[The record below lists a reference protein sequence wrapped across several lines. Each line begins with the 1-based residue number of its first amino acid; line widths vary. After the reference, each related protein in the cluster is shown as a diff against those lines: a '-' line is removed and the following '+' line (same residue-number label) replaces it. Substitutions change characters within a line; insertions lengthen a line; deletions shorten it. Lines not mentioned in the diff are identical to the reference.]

1 MILKFKSADDIDPEN
16 LARLKSTY
24 PLTKYSVDELAA
36 EFVKITG
43 DELKNVMLLA
53 GKDLDLDNSRLLLH
67 QTILF
72 ANLIGAPK
80 GSSLT
85 DPRPQAGSST
95 FVPQAGPSGL
105 QALGSGSGSG
115 TETASGNVG
124 SSSAPTGGADLEARL
139 KEMEKHLDGMRNQQH
154 ADKVDEALKHVRV
167 LANRPK
173 LTSACVLLASLEV
186 LVDCALKAGHNETE
200 YYSKVLQACRHY
212 EDNPDV
218 CNLCLRLLG
227 SSEDRK
233 ISSAIAEWSKN
244 KKYDSK
250 AEKEKEPSVGQS
262 VNLLQDQQQIPYF
275 YPPYPAPM
283 PMGHNYP
290 GQMLPPLMGPRGP
303 GPRHRFQRGGS
314 VKKLRFHPD
323 IPDWETGSGFN
334 PMEVSHFKIQEHWVN
349 YRGKVLQPPFHVT
362 LAEEVVASDQF
373 DFEALPF
380 RDPEYF
386 QAGNLHKHFNEW
398 KTVEPSEE
406 VLDWLENG
414 VDVTKY
420 FKHFRGNFKG
430 KSYDSDSPPKQYF
443 INSAMCKDHTDFIKS
458 TLLTRLKSGSM
469 SVWGKVG
476 KCEPPHLVM
485 PLTIE
490 ITKPRLCHDERFL
503 NLWIM
508 DKPFVLDTL
517 KDVPRLVHSNAFLNS
532 LDDKSGYDHVLLK
545 EESRTYFG
553 VEFGGWFLVYNTI
566 PFGFKTSAYIY
577 HTIGLAATGFCR
589 KLGVPCLQYIDD
601 RLIVEFL
608 TVSCINGKF
617 KALKSLYIVC
627 QVVIRLGYF
636 IGLDKSVFE
645 PCQVIGFLGMLIDS
659 VKQAFVLPEK
669 KKVAFALLREDMLT
683 QQVVSLKTLQ
693 RFAGKCISFMLAVPA
708 ARLYTREVNLAISKA
723 IKNSR
728 PVALEGRLKTEIS
741 HWAFLDKW
749 EGFVPWRK
757 ERHLQIKLATD
768 ASLYKWGAVVEEQE
782 VLGDFFV
789 SGDDRPIHVKEA
801 EAVEKTLVS
810 LSGKIKDHR
819 VDVLVDNQVVIA
831 SWEKGGS
838 RSSDLNDVFKSIFHV
853 CQTMN
858 IDLHLLYIPSKC
870 NPADIQSR
878 ILSFQDTMLSPQAW
892 LLVQKRFGPHTVDL
906 MALDSNAMVDD
917 GGKPLRHFTPCSTPK
932 SSGVNLFAQNVTDE
946 LNPYVFPPFCLIS
959 PVLSFLVEQKPKCCT
974 FVFPALSPLP
984 CWWPTLWSMIPC
996 GIPRIWKPASPCGSC
1011 SYPNDDDAKF
1021 CQSCGNYLEIQ
1032 SDEPV
1037 DLIDI
1042 MVNERIRHL
1051 DIMMENTP
1059 YCKKVSALEKEF
1071 SDFLSKNAK
1080 SIVFATPEEVRKFLI
1095 VKDCKGKTQVH
1106 EIICPNLGKSGIF
1119 DCPCPLRLASS
1130 TVRTML
1136 GQLKRIFENYGKGR
1150 SWDEG
1155 SNLGNPIASKKVQR
1169 YLEAIT
1175 REQAISHRVVKQ
1187 AKPLFFD
1194 KLRKIAI
1201 LIDSKIVKG
1210 NTTPE
1215 KFILL
1220 RDQAFLKLQFFA
1232 GDRASDLGKCLS
1244 QEIRRLRDDSGFVI
1258 THTVGKTLS
1267 NGKKNEFSVMRLDDH
1282 SVCPVFGIEKYVS
1295 GAGEM
1300 GINLTLGYLFRILDC
1315 SRKRVLEA
1323 PVSHSVMYGRLK
1335 SYLRELGMDE
1345 GETPHGIRGGCAV
1358 TLAVSGFGNS
1368 QDIMD
1373 HVGWFSRG
1381 SLDRY
1386 SRLGKMADKS
1396 TVGNLFKQ
1404 VSDNPSYASSVYDKY
1419 GDTSKLPTAF

>member
-1 MILKFKSADDIDPEN
+1 
-16 LARLKSTY
+16 
-24 PLTKYSVDELAA
+24 
-36 EFVKITG
+36 
-43 DELKNVMLLA
+43 
-53 GKDLDLDNSRLLLH
+53 
-67 QTILF
+67 
-72 ANLIGAPK
+72 
-80 GSSLT
+80 
-85 DPRPQAGSST
+85 
-95 FVPQAGPSGL
+95 
-105 QALGSGSGSG
+105 
-115 TETASGNVG
+115 
-124 SSSAPTGGADLEARL
+124 
-139 KEMEKHLDGMRNQQH
+139 
-154 ADKVDEALKHVRV
+154 
-167 LANRPK
+167 
-173 LTSACVLLASLEV
+173 
-186 LVDCALKAGHNETE
+186 
-200 YYSKVLQACRHY
+200 
-212 EDNPDV
+212 
-218 CNLCLRLLG
+218 
-227 SSEDRK
+227 
-233 ISSAIAEWSKN
+233 
-244 KKYDSK
+244 
-250 AEKEKEPSVGQS
+250 
-262 VNLLQDQQQIPYF
+262 
-275 YPPYPAPM
+275 
-283 PMGHNYP
+283 
-290 GQMLPPLMGPRGP
+290 
-303 GPRHRFQRGGS
+303 
-314 VKKLRFHPD
+314 
-323 IPDWETGSGFN
+323 
-334 PMEVSHFKIQEHWVN
+334 MEVSHFKIQEHWVN

-984 CWWPTLWSMIPC
+984 CWWPTLWSMV
-996 GIPRIWKPASPCGSC
+996 
-1011 SYPNDDDAKF
+1011 NDVLVLGR
-1021 CQSCGNYLEIQ
+1021 QGNNTVLLAPSKYGFHPMPLKH
-1032 SDEPV
+1032 
-1037 DLIDI
+1037 DL
-1042 MVNERIRHL
+1042 
-1051 DIMMENTP
+1051 
-1059 YCKKVSALEKEF
+1059 Y
-1071 SDFLSKNAK
+1071 
-1080 SIVFATPEEVRKFLI
+1080 
-1095 VKDCKGKTQVH
+1095 
-1106 EIICPNLGKSGIF
+1106 
-1119 DCPCPLRLASS
+1119 
-1130 TVRTML
+1130 
-1136 GQLKRIFENYGKGR
+1136 
-1150 SWDEG
+1150 
-1155 SNLGNPIASKKVQR
+1155 ASK
-1169 YLEAIT
+1169 I
-1175 REQAISHRVVKQ
+1175 I
-1187 AKPLFFD
+1187 F
-1194 KLRKIAI
+1194 
-1201 LIDSKIVKG
+1201 
-1210 NTTPE
+1210 
-1215 KFILL
+1215 
-1220 RDQAFLKLQFFA
+1220 
-1232 GDRASDLGKCLS
+1232 
-1244 QEIRRLRDDSGFVI
+1244 
-1258 THTVGKTLS
+1258 
-1267 NGKKNEFSVMRLDDH
+1267 
-1282 SVCPVFGIEKYVS
+1282 
-1295 GAGEM
+1295 
-1300 GINLTLGYLFRILDC
+1300 
-1315 SRKRVLEA
+1315 
-1323 PVSHSVMYGRLK
+1323 
-1335 SYLRELGMDE
+1335 
-1345 GETPHGIRGGCAV
+1345 
-1358 TLAVSGFGNS
+1358 
-1368 QDIMD
+1368 
-1373 HVGWFSRG
+1373 
-1381 SLDRY
+1381 
-1386 SRLGKMADKS
+1386 
-1396 TVGNLFKQ
+1396 
-1404 VSDNPSYASSVYDKY
+1404 
-1419 GDTSKLPTAF
+1419 

>member
-1 MILKFKSADDIDPEN
+1 MSHLVLITLIGKSLLPMILKFKSADDIDPEN

-167 LANRPK
+167 LASRPK

-290 GQMLPPLMGPRGP
+290 GQVLPPLMGPRGP

-577 HTIGLAATGFCR
+577 HTIGLAA
-589 KLGVPCLQYIDD
+589 Y
-601 RLIVEFL
+601 
-608 TVSCINGKF
+608 N
-617 KALKSLYIVC
+617 
-627 QVVIRLGYF
+627 
-636 IGLDKSVFE
+636 
-645 PCQVIGFLGMLIDS
+645 IDS
-659 VKQAFVLPEK
+659 
-669 KKVAFALLREDMLT
+669 LL
-683 QQVVSLKTLQ
+683 
-693 RFAGKCISFMLAVPA
+693 
-708 ARLYTREVNLAISKA
+708 
-723 IKNSR
+723 NS
-728 PVALEGRLKTEIS
+728 S
-741 HWAFLDKW
+741 
-749 EGFVPWRK
+749 
-757 ERHLQIKLATD
+757 Q
-768 ASLYKWGAVVEEQE
+768 
-782 VLGDFFV
+782 
-789 SGDDRPIHVKEA
+789 
-801 EAVEKTLVS
+801 
-810 LSGKIKDHR
+810 
-819 VDVLVDNQVVIA
+819 
-831 SWEKGGS
+831 
-838 RSSDLNDVFKSIFHV
+838 
-853 CQTMN
+853 
-858 IDLHLLYIPSKC
+858 
-870 NPADIQSR
+870 
-878 ILSFQDTMLSPQAW
+878 
-892 LLVQKRFGPHTVDL
+892 
-906 MALDSNAMVDD
+906 
-917 GGKPLRHFTPCSTPK
+917 
-932 SSGVNLFAQNVTDE
+932 
-946 LNPYVFPPFCLIS
+946 
-959 PVLSFLVEQKPKCCT
+959 FLVLTENSKP
-974 FVFPALSPLP
+974 
-984 CWWPTLWSMIPC
+984 
-996 GIPRIWKPASPCGSC
+996 
-1011 SYPNDDDAKF
+1011 
-1021 CQSCGNYLEIQ
+1021 
-1032 SDEPV
+1032 
-1037 DLIDI
+1037 
-1042 MVNERIRHL
+1042 
-1051 DIMMENTP
+1051 
-1059 YCKKVSALEKEF
+1059 
-1071 SDFLSKNAK
+1071 
-1080 SIVFATPEEVRKFLI
+1080 
-1095 VKDCKGKTQVH
+1095 
-1106 EIICPNLGKSGIF
+1106 
-1119 DCPCPLRLASS
+1119 
-1130 TVRTML
+1130 
-1136 GQLKRIFENYGKGR
+1136 
-1150 SWDEG
+1150 
-1155 SNLGNPIASKKVQR
+1155 
-1169 YLEAIT
+1169 
-1175 REQAISHRVVKQ
+1175 
-1187 AKPLFFD
+1187 
-1194 KLRKIAI
+1194 
-1201 LIDSKIVKG
+1201 
-1210 NTTPE
+1210 
-1215 KFILL
+1215 
-1220 RDQAFLKLQFFA
+1220 
-1232 GDRASDLGKCLS
+1232 
-1244 QEIRRLRDDSGFVI
+1244 
-1258 THTVGKTLS
+1258 
-1267 NGKKNEFSVMRLDDH
+1267 
-1282 SVCPVFGIEKYVS
+1282 
-1295 GAGEM
+1295 
-1300 GINLTLGYLFRILDC
+1300 
-1315 SRKRVLEA
+1315 
-1323 PVSHSVMYGRLK
+1323 
-1335 SYLRELGMDE
+1335 
-1345 GETPHGIRGGCAV
+1345 
-1358 TLAVSGFGNS
+1358 
-1368 QDIMD
+1368 
-1373 HVGWFSRG
+1373 
-1381 SLDRY
+1381 
-1386 SRLGKMADKS
+1386 
-1396 TVGNLFKQ
+1396 
-1404 VSDNPSYASSVYDKY
+1404 
-1419 GDTSKLPTAF
+1419 

>member
-105 QALGSGSGSG
+105 QTLGSGSGSG

-227 SSEDRK
+227 STEDRK
-233 ISSAIAEWSKN
+233 VSSAIAEWSKN

-723 IKNSR
+723 VKNSR

-870 NPADIQSR
+870 NPADIPSR

-996 GIPRIWKPASPCGSC
+996 GIPRTWKPASPCGSC

-1396 TVGNLFKQ
+1396 TVGNLLSKFLIT
-1404 VSDNPSYASSVYDKY
+1404 PSYASSVYDKY

>member
-105 QALGSGSGSG
+105 QTLGSGSGSG

-167 LANRPK
+167 LASRPK

-250 AEKEKEPSVGQS
+250 AEKEKEPS
-262 VNLLQDQQQIPYF
+262 
-275 YPPYPAPM
+275 
-283 PMGHNYP
+283 
-290 GQMLPPLMGPRGP
+290 
-303 GPRHRFQRGGS
+303 GGS

-810 LSGKIKDHR
+810 LSGK
-819 VDVLVDNQVVIA
+819 
-831 SWEKGGS
+831 
-838 RSSDLNDVFKSIFHV
+838 
-853 CQTMN
+853 
-858 IDLHLLYIPSKC
+858 
-870 NPADIQSR
+870 SR
-878 ILSFQDTMLSPQAW
+878 IIGLTCW
-892 LLVQKRFGPHTVDL
+892 LTIK
-906 MALDSNAMVDD
+906 
-917 GGKPLRHFTPCSTPK
+917 
-932 SSGVNLFAQNVTDE
+932 
-946 LNPYVFPPFCLIS
+946 
-959 PVLSFLVEQKPKCCT
+959 
-974 FVFPALSPLP
+974 
-984 CWWPTLWSMIPC
+984 
-996 GIPRIWKPASPCGSC
+996 
-1011 SYPNDDDAKF
+1011 
-1021 CQSCGNYLEIQ
+1021 
-1032 SDEPV
+1032 
-1037 DLIDI
+1037 
-1042 MVNERIRHL
+1042 
-1051 DIMMENTP
+1051 
-1059 YCKKVSALEKEF
+1059 
-1071 SDFLSKNAK
+1071 
-1080 SIVFATPEEVRKFLI
+1080 
-1095 VKDCKGKTQVH
+1095 
-1106 EIICPNLGKSGIF
+1106 
-1119 DCPCPLRLASS
+1119 
-1130 TVRTML
+1130 
-1136 GQLKRIFENYGKGR
+1136 
-1150 SWDEG
+1150 
-1155 SNLGNPIASKKVQR
+1155 
-1169 YLEAIT
+1169 
-1175 REQAISHRVVKQ
+1175 
-1187 AKPLFFD
+1187 
-1194 KLRKIAI
+1194 
-1201 LIDSKIVKG
+1201 
-1210 NTTPE
+1210 
-1215 KFILL
+1215 
-1220 RDQAFLKLQFFA
+1220 
-1232 GDRASDLGKCLS
+1232 
-1244 QEIRRLRDDSGFVI
+1244 
-1258 THTVGKTLS
+1258 
-1267 NGKKNEFSVMRLDDH
+1267 
-1282 SVCPVFGIEKYVS
+1282 
-1295 GAGEM
+1295 
-1300 GINLTLGYLFRILDC
+1300 
-1315 SRKRVLEA
+1315 
-1323 PVSHSVMYGRLK
+1323 
-1335 SYLRELGMDE
+1335 
-1345 GETPHGIRGGCAV
+1345 
-1358 TLAVSGFGNS
+1358 
-1368 QDIMD
+1368 
-1373 HVGWFSRG
+1373 
-1381 SLDRY
+1381 
-1386 SRLGKMADKS
+1386 
-1396 TVGNLFKQ
+1396 
-1404 VSDNPSYASSVYDKY
+1404 
-1419 GDTSKLPTAF
+1419 

>member
-1 MILKFKSADDIDPEN
+1 
-16 LARLKSTY
+16 
-24 PLTKYSVDELAA
+24 
-36 EFVKITG
+36 
-43 DELKNVMLLA
+43 
-53 GKDLDLDNSRLLLH
+53 
-67 QTILF
+67 
-72 ANLIGAPK
+72 
-80 GSSLT
+80 
-85 DPRPQAGSST
+85 
-95 FVPQAGPSGL
+95 
-105 QALGSGSGSG
+105 
-115 TETASGNVG
+115 
-124 SSSAPTGGADLEARL
+124 
-139 KEMEKHLDGMRNQQH
+139 
-154 ADKVDEALKHVRV
+154 
-167 LANRPK
+167 
-173 LTSACVLLASLEV
+173 
-186 LVDCALKAGHNETE
+186 
-200 YYSKVLQACRHY
+200 
-212 EDNPDV
+212 
-218 CNLCLRLLG
+218 
-227 SSEDRK
+227 
-233 ISSAIAEWSKN
+233 
-244 KKYDSK
+244 
-250 AEKEKEPSVGQS
+250 
-262 VNLLQDQQQIPYF
+262 
-275 YPPYPAPM
+275 
-283 PMGHNYP
+283 
-290 GQMLPPLMGPRGP
+290 
-303 GPRHRFQRGGS
+303 
-314 VKKLRFHPD
+314 
-323 IPDWETGSGFN
+323 
-334 PMEVSHFKIQEHWVN
+334 MEVSHFKIQEHWVN

-870 NPADIQSR
+870 NPADIPSR

-984 CWWPTLWSMIPC
+984 CWWPTLWSMV
-996 GIPRIWKPASPCGSC
+996 
-1011 SYPNDDDAKF
+1011 NDVLVLGR
-1021 CQSCGNYLEIQ
+1021 QGN
-1032 SDEPV
+1032 
-1037 DLIDI
+1037 
-1042 MVNERIRHL
+1042 
-1051 DIMMENTP
+1051 NT
-1059 YCKKVSALEKEF
+1059 VL
-1071 SDFLSKNAK
+1071 
-1080 SIVFATPEEVRKFLI
+1080 
-1095 VKDCKGKTQVH
+1095 
-1106 EIICPNLGKSGIF
+1106 
-1119 DCPCPLRLASS
+1119 LA
-1130 TVRTML
+1130 
-1136 GQLKRIFENYGKGR
+1136 
-1150 SWDEG
+1150 
-1155 SNLGNPIASKKVQR
+1155 
-1169 YLEAIT
+1169 
-1175 REQAISHRVVKQ
+1175 
-1187 AKPLFFD
+1187 
-1194 KLRKIAI
+1194 
-1201 LIDSKIVKG
+1201 
-1210 NTTPE
+1210 
-1215 KFILL
+1215 
-1220 RDQAFLKLQFFA
+1220 
-1232 GDRASDLGKCLS
+1232 
-1244 QEIRRLRDDSGFVI
+1244 
-1258 THTVGKTLS
+1258 
-1267 NGKKNEFSVMRLDDH
+1267 
-1282 SVCPVFGIEKYVS
+1282 
-1295 GAGEM
+1295 
-1300 GINLTLGYLFRILDC
+1300 
-1315 SRKRVLEA
+1315 
-1323 PVSHSVMYGRLK
+1323 
-1335 SYLRELGMDE
+1335 
-1345 GETPHGIRGGCAV
+1345 
-1358 TLAVSGFGNS
+1358 
-1368 QDIMD
+1368 
-1373 HVGWFSRG
+1373 
-1381 SLDRY
+1381 
-1386 SRLGKMADKS
+1386 
-1396 TVGNLFKQ
+1396 
-1404 VSDNPSYASSVYDKY
+1404 PSKY
-1419 GDTSKLPTAF
+1419 GFHPMPLKHDLYAAKIIF